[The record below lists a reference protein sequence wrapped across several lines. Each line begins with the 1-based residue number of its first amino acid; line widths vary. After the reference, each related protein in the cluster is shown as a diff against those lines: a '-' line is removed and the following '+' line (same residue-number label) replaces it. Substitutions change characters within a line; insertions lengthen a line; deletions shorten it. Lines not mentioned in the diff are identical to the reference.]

1 MWDGRPTLPI
11 VLGWV
16 LTCHLP
22 GKLGARPRERC
33 FLLDLQTYCYSSNRS
48 AVVWSPRCVLGTGGR
63 MLPATQGSRWS
74 QNQHMQN
81 YRPSWV
87 FPGSPV
93 VRILSSQCQVPR
105 FTPGQGTKISLATQT
120 KEKKIKLQS
129 EARALENPGWGRYSS
144 VPGTCCGR

>member
-1 MWDGRPTLPI
+1 MWEGRPTLPI

-74 QNQHMQN
+74 QNQHVQN

-93 VRILSSQCQVPR
+93 VRTLSFPCRGPKLIPMRHTQVKHILFQLLQHSALTSTLGQITPVPADLLVS
-105 FTPGQGTKISLATQT
+105 TTK
-120 KEKKIKLQS
+120 
-129 EARALENPGWGRYSS
+129 
-144 VPGTCCGR
+144 